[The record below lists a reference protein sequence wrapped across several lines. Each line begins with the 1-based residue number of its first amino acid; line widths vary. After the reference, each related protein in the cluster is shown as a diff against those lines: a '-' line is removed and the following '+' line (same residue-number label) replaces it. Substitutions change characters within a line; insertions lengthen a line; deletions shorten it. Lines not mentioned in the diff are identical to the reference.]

1 LFDRSSEILPV
12 RLVTIVVHNNNFG
25 ASRATGLF
33 LGLLLFS
40 GISEAQEFRP
50 LPEAPQR
57 IYLEGVPHVGQ
68 DGRIRRDFDP
78 AQSRFLIG
86 IAHALQG
93 EFLGRRYDLGLMA
106 QAGFNTIAPFQL
118 QDPEVVV
125 PRAADLGLKVVWPYA
140 TPALADRFR
149 GDRRIL
155 AFEVDHEPSM
165 QWPDESAGNRL
176 GAFLATKRAI
186 QAIDPARLV
195 LTVNSPSISPPRTEV
210 WRAWSRAA
218 DVHAHW
224 KYPFM
229 YPPVETFAGERGI
242 GETLALAQAENGEGK
257 PIWWYAQGFAS
268 PIFEWFL
275 PTPGQA
281 RGMLYAGL
289 VQGVSAV
296 FWFAYDSPVTRGGRV
311 VGIAPDTPADHG
323 IAALPYDP
331 APRYPPLVASAA
343 QVEASRTLWRA
354 VRVLNHELAV
364 LGPILLHP
372 TADIPY
378 RVAVSGEAKSP
389 TPIRALLKP
398 DGDDLVLIAVNID
411 NAPLTARFE
420 FEGRGFAL
428 ARLFEDPAG
437 PDATAGQWTD
447 AFPAFGVRVY
457 RLTPLRP

>member
-1 LFDRSSEILPV
+1 M
-12 RLVTIVVHNNNFG
+12 HNNNFG
-25 ASRATGLF
+25 ASRSAALLF
-33 LGLLLFS
+33 GLLLFM
-40 GISEAQEFRP
+40 GTPEAEEFRP
-50 LPEAPQR
+50 LPDAPQR
-57 IYLEGVPHVGQ
+57 IYLGGVPHVGQ
-68 DGRIRRDFDP
+68 DGGILTDFDP
-78 AQSRFLIG
+78 ARSLFLIG

-93 EFLGRRYDLGLMA
+93 EFLGRRYDLGLLA
-106 QAGFNTIAPFQL
+106 RAGFNTIAPFQL
-118 QDPEVVV
+118 QDPAVVV
-125 PRAADLGLKVVWPYA
+125 PRAAELGLKVVWPYA
-140 TPALADRFR
+140 TPDLAARYK
-149 GDRRIL
+149 GDPGML

-176 GAFLATKRAI
+176 SSFLATKRAI

-218 DVHAHW
+218 DVHAQW

-229 YPPVETFAGERGI
+229 YPPAESFAGERGI
-242 GETLALAQAENGEGK
+242 AETLALARMENGEGK
-257 PIWWYAQGFAS
+257 PLWWYAQGFAS

-275 PTPGQA
+275 PNPGQA

-289 VQGVSAV
+289 VQGISGV
-296 FWFAYDSPVTRGGRV
+296 FWFAFDSPVTRGGRV

-323 IAALPYDP
+323 VAALPYDP
-331 APRYPPLVASAA
+331 APRYPPLVATAA
-343 QVEASRTLWRA
+343 QAEASRRLWQT
-354 VRVLNHELAV
+354 VRILNHELSV
-364 LGPILLHP
+364 LGPVLLQP

-398 DGDDLVLIAVNID
+398 DGADLVLIAVNID
-411 NAPLTARFE
+411 NVPLNARFE

-437 PDATAGQWTD
+437 PDAGSGQWTD
-447 AFPAFGVRVY
+447 AFPPFGVRVY
-457 RLTPLRP
+457 RLTPLPG